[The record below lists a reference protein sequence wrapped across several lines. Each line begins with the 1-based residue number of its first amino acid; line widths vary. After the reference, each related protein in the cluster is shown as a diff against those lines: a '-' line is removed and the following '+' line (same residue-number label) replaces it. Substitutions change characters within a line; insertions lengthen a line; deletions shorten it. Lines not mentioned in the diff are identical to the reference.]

1 MQNEGQM
8 ARAEVMTPQHLSDRL
23 WLFAARVGKV
33 VDALP
38 DTRLGRH
45 VAGQLVRCGT
55 SAPPNYDE
63 ACAAESRADFAHKV
77 SVALKEAKET
87 RGWLRF
93 THLAGLLP
101 EKRTAGIFDE
111 CEQLCKILGKSIVTA
126 KQNAPASP
134 RRTRP
139 SITI

>member
-1 MQNEGQM
+1 MN
-8 ARAEVMTPQHLSDRL
+8 HDDLSQRL

-63 ACAAESRADFAHKV
+63 GSAAESKADFAHKLN
-77 SVALKEAKET
+77 VALKELVET

-93 THLAGLLP
+93 VIIAELLP
-101 EKRTAGIFDE
+101 AKRIGEILDE
-111 CEQLCKILGKSIVTA
+111 CGQLSRILGKSVAT
-126 KQNAPASP
+126 
-134 RRTRP
+134 
-139 SITI
+139 

>member
-1 MQNEGQM
+1 
-8 ARAEVMTPQHLSDRL
+8 MTPDELAERL
-23 WLFAARVGKV
+23 WEFAARIGKV

-63 ACAAESRADFAHKV
+63 ACAAESRADFRHKI
-77 SVALKEAKET
+77 SVALKEQRET

-93 THLAGLLP
+93 TIKAQLLP
-101 EKRTAGIFDE
+101 VKRITSLLNE
-111 CEQLCKILGKSIVTA
+111 CEQLCNILGQSVLTTKLNGTA
-126 KQNAPASP
+126 P
-134 RRTRP
+134 RPGTRAAQ
-139 SITI
+139 SN